1 MRGRV
6 HARRT
11 LKGLVAD
18 LRDIANKEKMKNI
31 HEKHHQKSILG
42 YFTMYPYSL
51 FWGQETGML
60 HEEEFRVKRKVSES
74 VCLLRHEKY
83 NYC

>member
-18 LRDIANKEKMKNI
+18 LRITSDSN
-31 HEKHHQKSILG
+31 SRLG
-42 YFTMYPYSL
+42 YVFVFAGSA
-51 FWGQETGML
+51 
-60 HEEEFRVKRKVSES
+60 
-74 VCLLRHEKY
+74 LLIAGNAMTICYKY
-83 NYC
+83 VYKWMNKSKY